1 MEPLFIK
8 KLKDVIREQVAIDN
22 SVQIDGIGKFYK
34 VHHKQV
40 EQKTE
45 DGSVVIMPPRD
56 SIEFKPQIKL
66 QHDD

>member
-34 VHHKQV
+34 VHHNQT
-40 EQKTE
+40 QKKAE
-45 DGSVVIMPPRD
+45 DGSVVIMPPKD
-56 SIEFKPQIKL
+56 SIEFKSQINL
-66 QHDD
+66 PHDD